1 MSDAPIRIA
10 VPVAL
15 LSLCV
20 LAACVS
26 ERPAAPAPPAS
37 TAPAAA
43 AGAAPGAATGASE
56 GARPAADP
64 GDQIERH
71 LRAEGYV
78 VRMREGVKLFC
89 KRGEAL
95 GSRLMT
101 SMQCATKEALQA
113 REEHDQAEAQ
123 AAQARARTGCPKP
136 CN

>member
-26 ERPAAPAPPAS
+26 ERPAAAAP
-37 TAPAAA
+37 TAPAAT
-43 AGAAPGAATGASE
+43 AGAAPGAAA
-56 GARPAADP
+56 GAREAAKPAADP

-89 KRGEAL
+89 KREEAL

-113 REEHDQAEAQ
+113 REQHDQAEAQ